1 MARQRELAVYAGA
14 LTLAALIYPAL
25 LLLRDSWRSFWVEC
39 AGALAFS
46 VFAFVGWRRSA
57 FMLAVG
63 WALHAGWDLW
73 GHAILAGNF
82 MPYWYR
88 WRCAGFDLVV
98 AGYVLG
104 RFAKS

>member
-1 MARQRELAVYAGA
+1 MARQHESALYACG
-14 LTLAALIYPAL
+14 LVTAALIYL
-25 LLLRDSWRSFWVEC
+25 GLSLSRVGWRAFAVEC
-39 AGALAFS
+39 AAALLFS
-46 VFAFVGWRRSA
+46 VLAFVGWRRSA
-57 FMLAVG
+57 FILALG

-73 GHAILAGNF
+73 AHATLAGNF

-88 WRCAGFDLVV
+88 WGCAGFDLVV

>member
-1 MARQRELAVYAGA
+1 M
-14 LTLAALIYPAL
+14 
-25 LLLRDSWRSFWVEC
+25 
-39 AGALAFS
+39 FS
-46 VFAFVGWRRSA
+46 VFAFVGWRGYA

-73 GHAILAGNF
+73 AHAILAGNF

-88 WRCAGFDLVV
+88 WSCAGFDLVV